1 MAISFDP
8 FSGRLVKGAKPKD
21 VDVTNVT
28 DLTPYATKEYVV
40 QEVTGIDYSTIVNT
54 PNLHA
59 VATSGN
65 YGDLLNRPSL
75 SSVATTGDYN
85 DLTNVPDLTN
95 LATRRYVDDEI
106 AYIVNSSPE
115 NLNTLN
121 ELSAALNNDEN
132 FAANVINTLA
142 LKADTGY
149 VDDRIDNLIGSA
161 PGTLDTLKELATAI
175 GDDPSFSTNLT
186 TTLAQK
192 VDTSSLSTVATT
204 GSYSDLAN
212 IPDLTTYA
220 TKTYVDN
227 AVDNVSVDLTGY
239 ATTSYVDN
247 SVFSG
252 NYDDLAN
259 KPTFAFVA
267 LTGSYNDLIDTPTIP
282 AVPDFP
288 TTEFANIIPYT
299 DGNGGL
305 TSSNSLNFNPGL
317 NILNV
322 GNINLGSGDI
332 SSGTGIITFSSNT
345 SGIDYNDLNN
355 LPDLTAYATT
365 TYVDN
370 AVSNLVDTAP
380 ETLDTLNEL
389 SAALGDDPNF
399 ATTISSELGLKA
411 NSADL
416 ATVATTGSYND
427 LSDKPTFNSVD
438 APATASLIP
447 FADGNGNFASDL
459 TFNYNDTQN
468 TLNVNSITIAGS
480 IESSTSTIN
489 IGTSGSADVSLGN
502 STGDVIFQGSTSGID
517 YSDISNTP
525 NLAAV
530 ATTGS
535 YNDLIDKPSVPAI
548 PTASNRIPITDGTG
562 SLIVDSSI
570 RYTDNGTNTLVNF
583 DRIDMNRIIGD
594 YFIRTNDK
602 TVDVLVE
609 THQLDDESGNSSGI
623 TLRAMQNPINFDG
636 TSNPNNFT
644 EVGAIFS
651 VRSSGD
657 FNRLWVGQGITSTG
671 GNDFTVGADTL
682 EPWKSHKA
690 LILASSGEARFDGE
704 VYAFYSDERLKNF
717 EGNIDNALEKITS
730 LNGYYFTENDTAK
743 ELGYDNNR
751 RQVGVSAQ
759 EVERVLPEVVAP
771 APVDPEYKTVKYEK
785 MVPLLI
791 EAIKDLKQDNNDL
804 RQELTELRKLIGD

>member
-1 MAISFDP
+1 MSISFDP
-8 FSGRLVKGAKPKD
+8 FSGRLVKGSRAKD

-28 DLTPYATKEYVV
+28 DLTPYATKEYVA

-54 PNLHA
+54 PNFHA

-65 YGDLLNRPSL
+65 YGDLLSRPSL

-95 LATRRYVDDEI
+95 VATRRYVDDEI

-115 NLNTLN
+115 NLNTLS

-132 FAANVINTLA
+132 FAANVVNTLA
-142 LKADTGY
+142 LKADTTY
-149 VDDRIDNLIGSA
+149 VDAQIDELIGSA

-186 TTLAQK
+186 ATLDQK
-192 VDTSSLSTVATT
+192 VDASNLSTVATT
-204 GSYSDLAN
+204 GSYSDLIGA
-212 IPDLTTYA
+212 PDLTTYA
-220 TKTYVDN
+220 TKTYVDT
-227 AVDNVSVDLTGY
+227 AVDDVSVDLTGY
-239 ATTSYVDN
+239 ATTTYVDN
-247 SVFSG
+247 NVFSG
-252 NYDDLAN
+252 NYNDLAN
-259 KPTFAFVA
+259 KPTFSSVA
-267 LTGSYNDLIDTPTIP
+267 LTGDYNDLTNTPTIP
-282 AVPDFP
+282 TVPDFP

-305 TSSNSLNFNPGL
+305 TSSNALNYNPGL

-322 GNINLGSGDI
+322 GSINLGSGDI
-332 SSGTGIITFSSNT
+332 SSGTDVITFSSNT

-355 LPDLTAYATT
+355 TPDLTTYATT
-365 TYVDN
+365 TYVDS

-399 ATTISSELGLKA
+399 ATTVSNELGLKA

-427 LSDKPTFNSVD
+427 LSDKPTFSSVD

-447 FADGNGNFASDL
+447 FADGNDNFASDS

-468 TLNVNSITIAGS
+468 VLNVNSITITGS

-489 IGTSGSADVSLGN
+489 IGTSGTADITLGN
-502 STGDVIFQGSTSGID
+502 STGNVSFQGSTSGID
-517 YSDISNTP
+517 YADVVNTP
-525 NLAAV
+525 NLATV
-530 ATTGS
+530 ATSGS
-535 YNDLIDKPSVPAI
+535 YNDLTDTPSVPSI
-548 PTASNRIPITDGTG
+548 PTTVDRIPITDGSG
-562 SLIVDSSI
+562 NLIVDSSI

-594 YFIRTNDK
+594 YYIRTNNK
-602 TVDVLVE
+602 SVDVLVE
-609 THQLDDESGNSSGI
+609 TNTLDDESGNSSGI
-623 TLRAMQNPINFDG
+623 TLRAMQNPINFSGPSD
-636 TSNPNNFT
+636 PNNFT

-657 FNRLWVGQGITSTG
+657 ANRLWVGQGITSTG
-671 GNDFTVGADTL
+671 ANDFTVGGDRD

-690 LILASSGEARFDGE
+690 LILASNGEARFDGE

-717 EGNIDNALEKITS
+717 EGNINNALEKVTS

-743 ELGYDNNR
+743 ELGYDNDQ

-759 EVERVLPEVVAP
+759 EVEKVLPEVVAP

-791 EAIKDLKQDNNDL
+791 EAIKDLKQDNDDL
-804 RQELTELRKLIGD
+804 RQELAELKGLIGD